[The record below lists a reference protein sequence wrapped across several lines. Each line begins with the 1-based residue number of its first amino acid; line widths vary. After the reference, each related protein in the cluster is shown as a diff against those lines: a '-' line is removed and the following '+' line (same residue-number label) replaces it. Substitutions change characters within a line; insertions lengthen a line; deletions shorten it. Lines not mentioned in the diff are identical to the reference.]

1 MSGAMNGTI
10 ETGAGRRIGA
20 IVLAAAA
27 IFVVLE
33 AVLQVRSH
41 LRFGQSVFNALR
53 GETRYV
59 EDERTG
65 LKLLRPNRVFPGK
78 EVEIR
83 TNSLGLRSPE
93 VSPARAPGSLR
104 VAVVGASTVMG
115 EMAHSNEA
123 TFAALLGER
132 LRQRYPG
139 RQVEV
144 VNAGIS
150 GYRLADQVRMLRQ
163 IVLPLRP
170 DLVIAYPGFNDF
182 ADYCR
187 DNASVPAAQRQGLP
201 LLTLPGWLLTV
212 DAVRRKTVFLRTA
225 SPGRKTVRDPDAVD
239 LAPYRGRLESL
250 VAAAHGA
257 GVPLLLATN
266 ARAYRAEQPV
276 EEQMRLSEQARY
288 FNPCFDLPGLNAL
301 YDRHNAE
308 IVDVGR
314 RLGVPVLPLHERIP
328 GGRRYFADAS
338 HFAPAGERLAA
349 DTIFAFLVSGD
360 LLGS

>member
-1 MSGAMNGTI
+1 MSRTAGP
-10 ETGAGRRIGA
+10 GRRVWA
-20 IVLAAAA
+20 VVLCAALTFIVLETA
-27 IFVVLE
+27 
-33 AVLQVRSH
+33 LQVRSQ

-78 EVEIR
+78 DVEIR

-93 VSPARAPGSLR
+93 VLPQREPGSLR
-104 VAVVGASTVMG
+104 VAVIGASTVMG
-115 EMAHSNEA
+115 ELAQRNEA
-123 TFAALLGER
+123 TFPALLGER
-132 LRQRYPG
+132 LRARYPQ
-139 RQVEV
+139 RKVEV

-150 GYRLADQVRMLRQ
+150 GYRLADQRRMLAD
-163 IVLPLRP
+163 IVLPLKP
-170 DLVIAYPGFNDF
+170 DLVIVYPGFNDF

-187 DNASVPAAQRQGLP
+187 DGASAPAARRQGLP
-201 LLTLPGWLLTV
+201 LLSLPGWLLTV
-212 DAVRRKTVFLRTA
+212 DAVRRHTVFLRA
-225 SPGRKTVRDPDAVD
+225 GLPGRKTLLDPQAVD
-239 LAPYRGRLESL
+239 VAPYRARLESL
-250 VAAAHGA
+250 VAVAREA

-266 ARAYRAEQPV
+266 ARAYRPEQPE

-308 IVDVGR
+308 ILDAGR

-338 HFAPAGERLAA
+338 HFTSAGERLAA
-349 DTIFAFLVSGD
+349 DAIFAFLVSRG
-360 LLGS
+360 LPGA

>member
-1 MSGAMNGTI
+1 MSGAMRP
-10 ETGAGRRIGA
+10 GRRVGL
-20 IVLAAAA
+20 IVLAAVALFAA
-27 IFVVLE
+27 LE
-33 AVLQVRSH
+33 LALQIRSH

-59 EDERTG
+59 EDARTG
-65 LKLLRPNRVFPGK
+65 LKLLRPNRIFPGK

-93 VSPARAPGSLR
+93 VSPVREPGSLR

-115 EMAHSNEA
+115 EMTRSNEA
-123 TFAALLGER
+123 TFSALLGER
-132 LRQRYPG
+132 LRQRYAG
-139 RQVEV
+139 RKVEV

-150 GYRLADQVRMLRQ
+150 GYRLADQLRMLEA
-163 IVLPLRP
+163 IVLPLEP
-170 DLVIAYPGFNDF
+170 DLVIVYPGFNDF

-187 DNASVPAAQRQGLP
+187 DGAAAPAPAAQRQGLP
-201 LLTLPGWLLTV
+201 LLSLPGWLLTV
-212 DAVRRKTVFLRTA
+212 DAVRRRTVFLRTA
-225 SPGRKTVRDPDAVD
+225 AADPRRLRDPAAID
-239 LAPYRGRLESL
+239 LAPYRARLESL
-250 VAAAHGA
+250 VEAARRA

-276 EEQMRLSEQARY
+276 EEQMQLSAQARY

-308 IVDVGR
+308 IIDVGQ
-314 RLGVPVLPLHERIP
+314 RLGVPVLPLHQRIP

-349 DTIFAFLVSGD
+349 EAIFAFLVRGE